1 MLERIGVLIIT
12 LASIIGVGGASIVA
26 YRSFKKQQ
34 HLLAGAFLLLMLVA
48 LNFVRTGIGIML
60 GWVR

>member
-1 MLERIGVLIIT
+1 MLERVGVIVIT

-34 HLLAGAFLLLMLVA
+34 HLLAGAFLVLMLVA
-48 LNFVRTGIGIML
+48 LNFVRTGIGMMIA
-60 GWVR
+60 WVR